1 MSTNY
6 VLIDY
11 ENVKA
16 DNLDLLAR
24 HPFKVMI
31 FVGANQPKIPIDL
44 AIQVQELQAEYVK
57 MSGSGPNAL
66 DFHIAFYVGVLSE
79 REPEAYF
86 HIVSKDK
93 GFDPLINH
101 LKKRKTRAGRVA
113 DVSEL
118 PPLRTPLSAEEK
130 ERIDLILKD
139 LSARG
144 SSRPRRVKT
153 LTSTISSLFKGELG
167 EKKASSLIRKLQ
179 AKGYVVVDGVSVTY
193 RLPRQTPSH

>member
-6 VLIDY
+6 VFIDY

-31 FVGANQPKIPIDL
+31 FVGANQSKIPIDL
-44 AIQVQELQAEYVK
+44 AIHVQSLQAEYVK
-57 MSGSGPNAL
+57 MSGNGPNAL
-66 DFHIAFYVGVLSE
+66 DFHIAFYIGVLSE
-79 REPEAYF
+79 RDPEAYF
-86 HIVSKDK
+86 HIVSNDK

-118 PPLRTPLSAEEK
+118 PPLRTPLSTEEK
-130 ERIDLILKD
+130 DKIDLILKD

-167 EKKASSLIRKLQ
+167 EKKVSSLIRKLQ
-179 AKGYVVVDGVSVTY
+179 AKGYVVVNGVSVIY
-193 RLPRQTPSH
+193 RLP

>member
-16 DNLDLLAR
+16 DNLHLLTQ

-31 FVGANQPKIPIDL
+31 FVGANQSRIPIDL
-44 AIQVQELQAEYVK
+44 AIQVQSLQAEYVK
-57 MSGSGPNAL
+57 MSGTGPNAL
-66 DFHIAFYVGVLSE
+66 DFHIAFYVGLLSE
-79 REPEAYF
+79 RDPDPYF
-86 HIVSKDK
+86 HIVSNDK
-93 GFDPLINH
+93 GFDPLLKH
-101 LKKRKTRAGRVA
+101 LKSRKTKAYRVA

-118 PPLRTPLSAEEK
+118 LPLRIPMSADDK
-130 ERIDLILKD
+130 ERIDTVIKD

-153 LTSTISSLFKGELG
+153 LTSTIHALFKGSLE
-167 EKKASSLIRKLQ
+167 EKKVSPLIKKLQ
-179 AKGYVVVDGVSVTY
+179 AAGYVVVNGERISY
-193 RLPRQTPSH
+193 KLPS